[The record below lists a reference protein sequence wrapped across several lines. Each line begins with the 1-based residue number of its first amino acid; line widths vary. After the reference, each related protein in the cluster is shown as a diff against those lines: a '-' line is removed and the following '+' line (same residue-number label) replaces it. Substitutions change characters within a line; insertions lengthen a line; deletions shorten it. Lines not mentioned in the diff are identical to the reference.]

1 MKKKKKVLESR
12 KQIYWK
18 IRKRVLESPGFSVN
32 FFCGSHVCGLGFL
45 SSIYGFR
52 ISSIIHGMFCK
63 ACSEVEVPILTDNGW
78 RNFVCDCRNLFVL
91 LASFLTFFLSSEFVP
106 NIRECLDMNPMSV
119 RLYSFYDDITVFC
132 LTELFWDY
140 SADFGWMYVWWP
152 SCYIQLKVL
161 CSSYIITTELGKTL
175 GQWSSGDELIK
186 CWLWAAV
193 LFELYCR
200 Y

>member
-1 MKKKKKVLESR
+1 MKNPEKVLESR

-132 LTELFWDY
+132 LRRSEVKRLH
-140 SADFGWMYVWWP
+140 
-152 SCYIQLKVL
+152 LNRKVL
-161 CSSYIITTELGKTL
+161 GWFLFDDDSIISFPLTESIG
-175 GQWSSGDELIK
+175 SE
-186 CWLWAAV
+186 
-193 LFELYCR
+193 
-200 Y
+200 